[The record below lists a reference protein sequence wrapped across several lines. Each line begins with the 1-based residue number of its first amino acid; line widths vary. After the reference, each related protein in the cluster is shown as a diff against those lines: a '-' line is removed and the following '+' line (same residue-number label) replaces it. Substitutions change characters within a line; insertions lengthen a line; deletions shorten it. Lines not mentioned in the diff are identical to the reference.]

1 MFDTVVLLTGAAEQ
15 PILAAAMRGHNA
27 QLAVVPVASAAEL
40 ATLTPSLLQRSR
52 LIAFATPVIV
62 PISILARLGY
72 GAYNFHPGPPDYPG
86 LAPAQFAIYDRA
98 AEFGATAHLMVE
110 KVDAGPIIDA
120 ARFPIPPGI
129 TVFGL
134 EGLAYAH
141 LARLFWELSRRL
153 ATQATPLPQIPVRWG
168 ERRSSRRLYRAI
180 CDIPLDIAKEELDRR
195 VRAFG
200 HNHFGLLPT
209 ITLHGIEF
217 RAVAPPPPA
226 AATIAANPTVSAN
239 QPARQPACAVI

>member
-1 MFDTVVLLTGAAEQ
+1 MFDTIVLLTGPVEQ
-15 PILAAAMRGHNA
+15 PILAAAMRGHNP
-27 QLAVVPVASAAEL
+27 QLAIVAVATTADL

-62 PISILARLGY
+62 PPASLARLGY

-98 AEFGATAHLMVE
+98 AEFGATAHLMIE
-110 KVDAGPIIDA
+110 QVDAGPIVDA

-141 LARLFWELSRRL
+141 LARSFWQLSRPL
-153 ATQATPLPQIPVRWG
+153 ATQATPLPEIPVRWG
-168 ERRSSRRLYRAI
+168 ARKSSRRSYRAI
-180 CDIPLDIAKEELDRR
+180 CDIPLDIGKEELDRR

-209 ITLHGIEF
+209 ITLHGVEF
-217 RAVAPPPPA
+217 RATAPSPA
-226 AATIAANPTVSAN
+226 ARTVAANPAAVD
-239 QPARQPACAVI
+239 QPAGQPVLAQTV

>member
-1 MFDTVVLLTGAAEQ
+1 MFDTVVLLTGPAEQ

-27 QLAVVPVASAAEL
+27 QLVIVPAATAAEL

-62 PISILARLGY
+62 PPAILARLGY
-72 GAYNFHPGPPDYPG
+72 GAYNFHPGPPEYPG

-110 KVDAGPIIDA
+110 KVDAGPIVDA

-141 LARLFWELSRRL
+141 LARSFWQLSRPL
-153 ATQATPLPQIPVRWG
+153 ATQAAPLPEIPVRWG
-168 ERRSSRRLYRAI
+168 ERRSSRRSYREI
-180 CDIPLDIAKEELDRR
+180 CDIPLDIASEELDRR

-200 HNHFGLLPT
+200 HNHFGLVPT
-209 ITLHGIEF
+209 ITLHGVEF
-217 RAVAPPPPA
+217 RAMAPPPA
-226 AATIAANPTVSAN
+226 AAAMAANPAATVN
-239 QPARQPACAVI
+239 QPAGQPACAEVV